1 MSDQTAKQLPHKV
14 IVAVDKYLEGLVLDD
29 DTPKK
34 KKSRKEEE
42 D

>member
-1 MSDQTAKQLPHKV
+1 MSDQTAKQLPHK
-14 IVAVDKYLEGLVLDD
+14 VAVDKYLEGLVLDD

-34 KKSRKEEE
+34 KKSREEEE